1 MTQYGINY
9 GRLALAIV
17 PIKLRKPLL
26 MALLNVLLTGVRRAD
41 SVFGQFRADTNFR
54 LYHNG
59 QVCYLRAALNDTFD
73 WERRRITIDDTGDY
87 RESVIIY
94 RRDDPV
100 HSVSVPVRNNGAI
113 IINRRSMTID
123 GALDFTVSVPDD
135 VRLTY
140 GEAQIR
146 ALIDQFKL
154 ASKRY
159 TLNFY

>member
-1 MTQYGINY
+1 M
-9 GRLALAIV
+9 
-17 PIKLRKPLL
+17 
-26 MALLNVLLTGVRRAD
+26 
-41 SVFGQFRADTNFR
+41 
-54 LYHNG
+54 
-59 QVCYLRAALNDTFD
+59 
-73 WERRRITIDDTGDY
+73 
-87 RESVIIY
+87 IIY

>member
-1 MTQYGINY
+1 MTHYDINY
-9 GRLALAIV
+9 NRLAMAIV
-17 PIKLRKPLL
+17 PLKLRKMLL
-26 MALLNVLLTGVRRAD
+26 MGFCYCLLTGVRR
-41 SVFGQFRADTNFR
+41 
-54 LYHNG
+54 LHHNG
-59 QVCYLRAALNDTFD
+59 QVCYLRAALNDRFD

-100 HSVSVPVRNNGAI
+100 HSVSVPTRSNGAL

-135 VRLTY
+135 VRLIY

>member
-1 MTQYGINY
+1 MTHYDINY
-9 GRLALAIV
+9 NRLAMAIV
-17 PIKLRKPLL
+17 PLKLRKMLL
-26 MALLNVLLTGVRRAD
+26 MGFCYCLLTGVRRAA
-41 SVFGQFRADTNFR
+41 SVFEQFRADTDFC
-54 LYHNG
+54 LHHNG
-59 QVCYLRAALNDTFD
+59 QVCYLRAALNDRFD

-100 HSVSVPVRNNGAI
+100 HSVSVPTRSNGAL
-113 IINRRSMTID
+113 IINRRSMTVD